1 MDKCFSK
8 FFALCFKRVDSDGHG
23 MGCFTCFY
31 EFISFLRRE
40 EIKENMQKA
49 DVVRVKSTQVRFKLG
64 QVRHSRHLWISKIA
78 EILESGKHLLDS
90 IGQDFRI

>member
-1 MDKCFSK
+1 
-8 FFALCFKRVDSDGHG
+8 
-23 MGCFTCFY
+23 
-31 EFISFLRRE
+31 
-40 EIKENMQKA
+40 MQKA
-49 DVVRVKSTQVRFKLG
+49 YVVRVKSTQVRFKLG